1 MLFLGRGLASAVA
14 APRPPDIPFRIQM
27 LDGGASETAAV
38 ADINKDGRL
47 DIVSGEHWYQ
57 RRLPGRSTSSASSTS
72 RTTTSTASAIMP
84 VDVDGDGYPDI
95 ASVTWFAK
103 KISWFRNPGKGG
115 GAWVE
120 APINAGFNIEFATLA
135 DIDNDGKANEIVA
148 QENGTGQ
155 AWYEVNKVG
164 ARGSGLGARDSG
176 VRA

>member
-1 MLFLGRGLASAVA
+1 
-14 APRPPDIPFRIQM
+14 

-38 ADINKDGRL
+38 ADINKDGRP
-47 DIVSGEHWYQ
+47 DIVSGENWYEGPTWTKHQ
-57 RRLPGRSTSSASSTS
+57 FRELNFSGNYIDGFSD
-72 RTTTSTASAIMP
+72 MP

-135 DIDNDGKANEIVA
+135 DIDNDGKMTEIVA

-155 AWYEVNKVG
+155 SWYEVRKPST
-164 ARGSGLGARDSG
+164 GSGQAAWVKHVVSDRSYGHGIGFGDVNKYGRNDILTPRGWL
-176 VRA
+176 